1 MAQDTKRKRQKDDG
15 KGPSTSSRCKRS
27 NNRGLKTE
35 ITLSHEYSS
44 YSTRTRNN
52 RIKTEEDTEA
62 NINSTNNTQHGIIVP
77 DRVKSEE
84 TSHCDPDAFSSKA
97 VAVTI
102 PFQKIKSENKHSKPL
117 EVTVKSLLTSTSP
130 SSPSFQTIRR
140 PTTNECEYVTHSLS
154 LLHPHVI
161 SKNDERRKTLLESC
175 GMRDNITDA
184 IISTMLS
191 QNTTDANTK
200 AAYKK
205 LKESFA
211 SWDDVASC
219 HDISSIENCIRVAG
233 LAKTRAERIQT
244 MLRIVK
250 EERGEASLDYIKDI
264 RDDEE
269 VKKELSRFKGLG
281 PKTIS
286 CVLLFAL
293 GRAEFPV
300 DTHVLRITKQM
311 GWVSAKDT
319 RESAY
324 EHLNRFVPDHLKLD
338 LHCLLVQHG
347 KVCHR
352 CASRNKPQFPPKDG
366 SKLKCPLI
374 QIPLWGGSV
383 QSQKTTCKTE
393 L

>member
-1 MAQDTKRKRQKDDG
+1 MARDTKRRRQMDDV
-15 KGPSTSSRCKRS
+15 KGPLTSRRKRS
-27 NNRGLKTE
+27 NRGVKTE
-35 ITLSHEYSS
+35 ITGTLSH
-44 YSTRTRNN
+44 RND
-52 RIKTEEDTEA
+52 RIKTEEDSG
-62 NINSTNNTQHGIIVP
+62 NKSVKLQNSTNTQNGIIVP

-84 TSHCDPDAFSSKA
+84 TMSTHIAPIALSSNA

-102 PFQKIKSENKHSKPL
+102 PFQKIKSENKHSNPL
-117 EVTVKSLLTSTSP
+117 DIKVKSLLTSRTSP
-130 SSPSFQTIRR
+130 SSPSKSQTIIR
-140 PTTNECEYVTHSLS
+140 PTPNECEYVTHSLS
-154 LLHPHVI
+154 LLHPHII
-161 SKNDERRKTLLESC
+161 SQNDERRKTLLESC

-219 HDISSIENCIRVAG
+219 QDISSIENCIRIAG

-269 VKKELSRFKGLG
+269 VKMELSRFKGLG

-383 QSQKTTCKTE
+383 QSEKKICKTE